1 MGQIDK
7 CLGDF
12 PIFSEQKRVVLA
24 AQKSESVTGLP
35 YLDFYPEVAS
45 AQDKTYQHE

>member
-24 AQKSESVTGLP
+24 AQKVSLSPAFPTWI
-35 YLDFYPEVAS
+35 FT
-45 AQDKTYQHE
+45 QR